1 MRSFY
6 RRQRRKRLAVAAR
19 FWSAEHQ
26 GWRENI
32 EPSEQVRREVIETRP
47 AGAFEDPWQP
57 TVVSW
62 ALNKEPTP
70 CTRHGNALAA
80 WLRVGSFEHQAAA
93 AKLVVAAFEPE
104 HACNNGMSPLWTDKI
119 FGGPIGS
126 PIAHIGVELS
136 DSPYVVVSMRI
147 MARMG
152 RVVLD
157 QLGSDGIFVPCLH
170 SVGHPLESGQADAAI
185 RLLLENQGTWA
196 REGKLHWGEGFGAG
210 NVSQL
215 CGSSLNWLLSHYV
228 LGIRPTTPGFS
239 EAIFDPRP
247 GALDWAKGSV
257 PTPHGDIRVQWRRG
271 AGGTIE
277 ADIAAPN
284 GVTVRSANPEICIIH
299 HTPASRIF
307 VQQSPQEA
315 TDHSP
320 EQGEFGDGTI

>member
-119 FGGPIGS
+119 FCS
-126 PIAHIGVELS
+126 L
-136 DSPYVVVSMRI
+136 
-147 MARMG
+147 
-152 RVVLD
+152 
-157 QLGSDGIFVPCLH
+157 F
-170 SVGHPLESGQADAAI
+170 ESGQADAAI
-185 RLLLENQGTWA
+185 RLLQENQGTWA